1 MTLPP
6 DDKASQGR
14 VPVLLIP
21 GSSVLSTMSGIQI
34 FIYASS
40 LKRFKENLSFEK
52 QVIKTTEIKGKW
64 E

>member
-6 DDKASQGR
+6 DHEVSQGR
-14 VPVLLIP
+14 VPVLLIL
-21 GSSVLSTMSGIQI
+21 GSSVFSTMSGIQI

-52 QVIKTTEIKGKW
+52 QVIETIEIKGKW

>member
-6 DDKASQGR
+6 DDEVSQGR
-14 VPVLLIP
+14 VPVLLIL
-21 GSSVLSTMSGIQI
+21 GSSVFSTMSGIQM

-52 QVIKTTEIKGKW
+52 QVIKTVEIQGKR